1 MFSPLPQATNI
12 PVEYLAASFRNVTNS
27 YKFYWLL
34 AILEHIQRPPN
45 QSIISIDQLLARMV
59 AFVWYPTNYFRLS
72 FGKQDQLSHIALQ
85 LGAQTHLPIN
95 AKRQQIESEA
105 LAHLNSDSD
114 AGKQLKKLQRYVP
127 YRFLSPFFTQQ
138 LRGIPDQKKN
148 ALIVSLAES
157 TFHVHTVFPLY
168 RFVPSPEESI
178 EIHPRW
184 FEYLVRHLEIVRG
197 FCLWH
202 LVNYVQ
208 KNNPNVPNVAAKLF
222 EPEQRNLSRA
232 RTFWNLACQR
242 ISPLKCIYS
251 GQPVQ
256 QNYSLDHFLPWR
268 FVAHDLLWN
277 LVPVPQ
283 NVNSAKGDSLPDLT
297 TYFDP
302 FARLQ
307 YEAFQAVSAGG
318 TSRQAKLLED
328 YVLLFGASS
337 ISEVQSLPLK
347 TFRQVLYDILAPQ
360 FQIARNMG
368 FVTGWKYN

>member
-1 MFSPLPQATNI
+1 M
-12 PVEYLAASFRNVTNS
+12 
-27 YKFYWLL
+27 
-34 AILEHIQRPPN
+34 
-45 QSIISIDQLLARMV
+45 
-59 AFVWYPTNYFRLS
+59 
-72 FGKQDQLSHIALQ
+72 
-85 LGAQTHLPIN
+85 
-95 AKRQQIESEA
+95 
-105 LAHLNSDSD
+105 
-114 AGKQLKKLQRYVP
+114 
-127 YRFLSPFFTQQ
+127 
-138 LRGIPDQKKN
+138 
-148 ALIVSLAES
+148 
-157 TFHVHTVFPLY
+157 
-168 RFVPSPEESI
+168 
-178 EIHPRW
+178 
-184 FEYLVRHLEIVRG
+184 
-197 FCLWH
+197 
-202 LVNYVQ
+202 
-208 KNNPNVPNVAAKLF
+208 
-222 EPEQRNLSRA
+222 
-232 RTFWNLACQR
+232 
-242 ISPLKCIYS
+242 
-251 GQPVQ
+251 Q